1 MNSYQNPKVL
11 GAFLVGFAIVA
22 GTYVYAT
29 FGKPRLP
36 APEQA
41 ATVAEAAPPRVFI
54 PVTDTD
60 TDGVED
66 WRDQFVTGPAV
77 TVNATGVEYV
87 PPTTATGQLGVS
99 LMEDLI
105 KMKAGGPVART
116 TEQVVVSAVENLEKT
131 TAKDTIYD
139 VKDIIIV
146 PNSSPEAVR
155 AYGNALADIILTY
168 NVPGLDNELLI
179 LRDHITSPQTV
190 DNSGLVKLSQMYKN
204 YRDNTLV
211 TPVPKEFVK
220 VHLDLINVYSALYAN
235 IDAMAK
241 ADADPV
247 VALVRLKRYEDDA
260 KGLTMALNQVYNAI
274 IPYASV
280 FEANDP
286 AIVFVNFYK
295 ESP

>member
-29 FGKPRLP
+29 FGKPRLT
-36 APEQA
+36 APQQA
-41 ATVAEAAPPRVFI
+41 ATVAEAAPTRVFI
-54 PVTDTD
+54 PVTDD
-60 TDGVED
+60 NDDGLED
-66 WRDQFVTGPAV
+66 WRDQFITAPALNI
-77 TVNATGVEYV
+77 NASGTAYV
-87 PPTTATGQLGVS
+87 APTTLTGQLGVN

-105 KMKAGGPVART
+105 KVKAGGPVART
-116 TEQVVVSAVENLEKT
+116 TEQVVVDAVENLET
-131 TAKDTIYD
+131 SAHDTIYD
-139 VKDIIIV
+139 VKDIIIA
-146 PNSSPEAVR
+146 PNTSKEAVR

-168 NVPGLDNELLI
+168 NVPGLDNELIL
-179 LRDHITSPQTV
+179 LRDHISSPQTV
-190 DNSGLVKLSQMYKN
+190 DNSDLKKLAEMYKN
-204 YRDNTLV
+204 YRDNTLL
-211 TPVPKEFVK
+211 TPVPKDFVK

-235 IDAMAK
+235 IDAMSK
-241 ADADPV
+241 AGTDPV

-260 KGLTMALNQVYNAI
+260 KGLTMALNQVYNAV

-280 FEANDP
+280 FGPDDP